1 MTKDTHTAKSKPS
14 RIRRVIIL
22 VKPYIPNPIWM
33 SLTAPI
39 QLLRFSNFIK
49 RDIGNIITYGW
60 HAPKY
65 AERIFINPQNVKLVT
80 KTGFSGKNSGKLFSR
95 EDSGK
100 VLGGDW
106 DLNTKPLKSLKT
118 IAIVFEHIETGKSW
132 KQCGAYEN
140 MLELMEAH
148 PGAGGCYN
156 ERDVINRYERL
167 TDLIQH
173 LKNGGEFYNR
183 SDFREKGGVF
193 VHIGRDG
200 EIIFGGGGCHRMAIS
215 QKLGLK
221 KIPAQIGVIHIEFLK
236 NHYQKLKT
244 LRSSH
249 LN

>member
-14 RIRRVIIL
+14 RIRRVINL

-33 SLTAPI
+33 SLRAPI
-39 QLLRFSNFIK
+39 QPLRFLNFIK

-60 HAPKY
+60 HAPKH
-65 AERIFINPQNVKLVT
+65 AERIFINPQNVKLISE
-80 KTGFSGKNSGKLFSR
+80 TGFSRKY
-95 EDSGK
+95 SGK

-106 DLNTKPLKSLKT
+106 DLNSKPLKSLKK
-118 IAIVFEHIETGKSW
+118 IVIVFEHIETGKSW

-148 PGAGGCYN
+148 PGADGCYN

-167 TDLIQH
+167 TDLIQY
-173 LKNGGEFYNR
+173 LKNGGEFYNS
-183 SDFREKGGVF
+183 SDFRESGGVF

-200 EIIFGGGGCHRMAIS
+200 EIIFGGGGCHRLAIS

-221 KIPAQIGVIHIEFLK
+221 KIPAQIGVIHIDFLK

>member
-1 MTKDTHTAKSKPS
+1 M
-14 RIRRVIIL
+14 R
-22 VKPYIPNPIWM
+22 
-33 SLTAPI
+33 
-39 QLLRFSNFIK
+39 LLRHSKYIK

-65 AERIFINPQNVKLVT
+65 AERIFINPQNVKLISE
-80 KTGFSGKNSGKLFSR
+80 TGFSRNY
-95 EDSGK
+95 SGK

-106 DLNTKPLKSLKT
+106 DLNSKPIKSQKK

-148 PGAGGCYN
+148 PGVDGCHN

-173 LKNGGEFYNR
+173 LKNGGEFYN
-183 SDFREKGGVF
+183 SSGFRESGGVF

-221 KIPAQIGVIHIEFLK
+221 KIPAQIGVIHIDFLK
-236 NHYQKLKT
+236 NHYQKLRT
-244 LRSSH
+244 FRSSH